1 MTTKQI
7 ARVDGLPVSLIA
19 RERIWPMPAPSSLEE
34 EGTVRLSAAQ
44 RARVA
49 RRSAGVHDCR
59 LPRLARRMVAE
70 MAEWAAEQE
79 RIEIRLELR
88 QAGLL

>member
-1 MTTKQI
+1 MTSKQI

-19 RERIWPMPAPSSLEE
+19 RERIWPVPDSSSLDE
-34 EGTVRLSAAQ
+34 EGAVRLSAAQ

-49 RRSAGVHDCR
+49 RRSAGVHECR

>member
-1 MTTKQI
+1 MTSKQI

-19 RERIWPMPAPSSLEE
+19 RERIWPFQLRVRSEK
-34 EGTVRLSAAQ
+34 EGAVRLSAAQ

-49 RRSAGVHDCR
+49 RRSAGVHECR

>member
-1 MTTKQI
+1 MTSKQI

-19 RERIWPMPAPSSLEE
+19 RERIWPIPASSSQE
-34 EGTVRLSAAQ
+34 EGAVRLSAAQ

-49 RRSAGVHDCR
+49 RRSAGVHECR

>member
-1 MTTKQI
+1 MTSKQI

-19 RERIWPMPAPSSLEE
+19 RERIWPIPASSPAQ
-34 EGTVRLSAAQ
+34 EGAVRLSATH

-49 RRSAGVHDCR
+49 RRSAGVHECR

-88 QAGLL
+88 NAGLL